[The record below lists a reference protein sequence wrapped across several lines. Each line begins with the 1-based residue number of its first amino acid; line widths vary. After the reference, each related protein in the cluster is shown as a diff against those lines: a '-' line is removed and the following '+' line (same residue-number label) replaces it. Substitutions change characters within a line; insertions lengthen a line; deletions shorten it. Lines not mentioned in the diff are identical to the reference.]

1 MDSSKLKDLIV
12 ILLIEESTKSGN
24 EFTFDAGATP
34 IKEHTL
40 EDVERVLQALAQDR
54 FIKCEPLMS
63 NNYLITLNQSI
74 FDLRERGG
82 FSMQLEI
89 LKLKFEKLQ
98 LEVEKLEN
106 EDSEKSNMTISTFR
120 DLLSILD
127 PLINIVSAIAQFV
140 K

>member
-1 MDSSKLKDLIV
+1 MDSSKLKDLV
-12 ILLIEESTKSGN
+12 VTLLIEESAKSGN

-82 FSMQLEI
+82 FSMQIEI
-89 LKLKFEKLQ
+89 LKLKYDVLQ
-98 LEVEKLEN
+98 LEVDKLEK
-106 EDSEKSNMTISTFR
+106 EESEKSKKAITIIR
-120 DLLSILD
+120 DILEILE
-127 PLINIVSAIAQFV
+127 PLINVVTNIT